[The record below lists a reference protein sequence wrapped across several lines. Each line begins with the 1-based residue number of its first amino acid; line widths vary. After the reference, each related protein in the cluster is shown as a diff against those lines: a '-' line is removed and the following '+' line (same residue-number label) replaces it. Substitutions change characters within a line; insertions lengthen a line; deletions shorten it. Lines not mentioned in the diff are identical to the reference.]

1 MDGAGVTAASF
12 IASLVSSLAWPAVIV
27 AILVIFHRQFGTM
40 LDRLARV
47 RLGSGGTEADGDWS
61 QAEAAV
67 RQSLAA
73 ARSPGALPGGPPGP
87 PGSGRSGSGPAG
99 SGPAGSGPDNSGT
112 SGSRPGTV
120 RDDAGT
126 GPSGRDTSA
135 RQALIE
141 ERWQALSAELRE
153 VIARSG
159 PAAAGPAGASF
170 DQLLDSALRAG
181 LLDSATVRSLDGLAR
196 LRTIARTSTGVT
208 EKQAQEFG
216 VLADALSYTMRRSGP
231 PPGPGA
237 PGEPRPRPASLALA
251 GP

>member
-1 MDGAGVTAASF
+1 MTAASF

-47 RLGSGGTEADGDWS
+47 RLGASGTEADGDWS

-73 ARSPGALPGGPPGP
+73 ARSSGAALPGGPPGQ
-87 PGSGRSGSGPAG
+87 PGSGPSGSGSG
-99 SGPAGSGPDNSGT
+99 SG
-112 SGSRPGTV
+112 GSRSGRGAG
-120 RDDAGT
+120 RDDGGS
-126 GPSGRDTSA
+126 GPSGRDTTA
-135 RQALIE
+135 RQGLIE
-141 ERWQALSAELRE
+141 DRWQALTAELRE
-153 VIARSG
+153 VIARSD
-159 PAAAGPAGASF
+159 PAGAGQAGAGF
-170 DQLLDSALRAG
+170 DQLLDTALRAG

-196 LRTIARTSTGVT
+196 LRTIARTSAGLT

-231 PPGPGA
+231 ARPDPAAPSGP
-237 PGEPRPRPASLALA
+237 RVWPAS
-251 GP
+251 

>member
-1 MDGAGVTAASF
+1 VTAASF

-47 RLGSGGTEADGDWS
+47 RLGAGGAEADGDWS

-73 ARSPGALPGGPPGP
+73 ARSSGTALPGGPPGA
-87 PGSGRSGSGPAG
+87 PGAPGPTGTTDSSGRSGSGRGAG
-99 SGPAGSGPDNSGT
+99 
-112 SGSRPGTV
+112 
-120 RDDAGT
+120 RDDTGS
-126 GPSGRDTSA
+126 GPSGRDEAA

-141 ERWQALSAELRE
+141 DRWQALGGELRQ
-153 VIARSG
+153 VIARSD
-159 PAAAGPAGASF
+159 PAAAGQAGAGF
-170 DQLLDSALRAG
+170 DQLLDTALRAG

-196 LRTIARTSTGVT
+196 LRTIARTSTGLT

-216 VLADALSYTMRRSGP
+216 VLADALSYTMRRTVP
-231 PPGPGA
+231 PQPGPA
-237 PGEPRPRPASLALA
+237 AASEPRAWPAS
-251 GP
+251 

>member
-1 MDGAGVTAASF
+1 VTAASF

-47 RLGSGGTEADGDWS
+47 RLGAGAAEADGDWS

-73 ARSPGALPGGPPGP
+73 ARSPGTALPGGPPGP
-87 PGSGRSGSGPAG
+87 PGSGQDRPGQDRPGQDRAGRPGSG
-99 SGPAGSGPDNSGT
+99 
-112 SGSRPGTV
+112 R
-120 RDDAGT
+120 DAGRDAD
-126 GPSGRDTSA
+126 GSSPSGRDTAA

-141 ERWQALSAELRE
+141 DRWQALSGELRD
-153 VIARSG
+153 VIARSD
-159 PAAAGPAGASF
+159 PAAAGRAGAGF
-170 DQLLDSALRAG
+170 DQLLDTALRAG

-196 LRTIARTSTGVT
+196 LRTLARTSTGLT

-216 VLADALSYTMRRSGP
+216 VLADAVSYVMRRSGP
-231 PPGPGA
+231 PRPGQAA
-237 PGEPRPRPASLALA
+237 PGQPAAWPAS
-251 GP
+251 

>member
-1 MDGAGVTAASF
+1 VTAASF

-47 RLGSGGTEADGDWS
+47 RLGASGTEADGDWS

-73 ARSPGALPGGPPGP
+73 ARSSGAALPGGPPGQ
-87 PGSGRSGSGPAG
+87 PGSGPSGSGSG
-99 SGPAGSGPDNSGT
+99 SGGSGSGG
-112 SGSRPGTV
+112 SGSGGSRSGRGAG
-120 RDDAGT
+120 RDDGGS
-126 GPSGRDTSA
+126 GPSGRDTTA
-135 RQALIE
+135 RQGLIE
-141 ERWQALSAELRE
+141 DRWQALTAELRE
-153 VIARSG
+153 VIARSD
-159 PAAAGPAGASF
+159 PAGAGQAGAGF
-170 DQLLDSALRAG
+170 DQLLDTALRAG

-196 LRTIARTSTGVT
+196 LRTIARTSAGLT

-231 PPGPGA
+231 ARPDPAAPSGP
-237 PGEPRPRPASLALA
+237 RVWPAS
-251 GP
+251 

>member
-1 MDGAGVTAASF
+1 VTAASF

-47 RLGSGGTEADGDWS
+47 RLGASGTEADGDWS

-73 ARSPGALPGGPPGP
+73 ARSSGAALPGGPPGQ
-87 PGSGRSGSGPAG
+87 PGSGPSGSGSG
-99 SGPAGSGPDNSGT
+99 SG
-112 SGSRPGTV
+112 GSRSGRGAG
-120 RDDAGT
+120 RDDGGS
-126 GPSGRDTSA
+126 GPSGRDTTA
-135 RQALIE
+135 RQGLIE
-141 ERWQALSAELRE
+141 DRWQALTAELRE
-153 VIARSG
+153 VIARSD
-159 PAAAGPAGASF
+159 PAGAGQAGAGF
-170 DQLLDSALRAG
+170 DQLLDTALRAG

-196 LRTIARTSTGVT
+196 LRTIARTSAGLT

-231 PPGPGA
+231 ARPDPAAPSGP
-237 PGEPRPRPASLALA
+237 RVWPAS
-251 GP
+251 

>member
-1 MDGAGVTAASF
+1 MTAASF

-73 ARSPGALPGGPPGP
+73 ARSSGTALPGGAVGQPGQ
-87 PGSGRSGSGPAG
+87 PGSGRSGSGPAA
-99 SGPAGSGPDNSGT
+99 SGPDNSAGSGPDNSGQ
-112 SGSRPGTV
+112 SGSSRGAG
-120 RDDAGT
+120 RDDGGS
-126 GPSGRDTSA
+126 GPSGRDAAA

-141 ERWQALSAELRE
+141 DRWQALSGELRA
-153 VIARSG
+153 VIARSD

-170 DQLLDSALRAG
+170 DQLLDRALRAG

-196 LRTIARTSTGVT
+196 LRTIARTSTGLT

-231 PPGPGA
+231 PPGPVA
-237 PGEPRPRPASLALA
+237 PGEPRPRPAS
-251 GP
+251 